1 MDLNQEFQ
9 QFVGTIIKDPYRVT
23 HDIDSEAD
31 KISSLAQKFSL
42 HVPAFRNLYQYV
54 TGTFYAAAP
63 STAACATVFNSH
75 QRREEEGSAK
85 SAVPLRC

>member
-31 KISSLAQKFSL
+31 KISSLAQKSNPDE
-42 HVPAFRNLYQYV
+42 HSV
-54 TGTFYAAAP
+54 TNVVQITI
-63 STAACATVFNSH
+63 
-75 QRREEEGSAK
+75 EM
-85 SAVPLRC
+85 